1 MGNHAATG
9 HALNMCGCHDVVGFE
24 SSAKAVINWH
34 GIEPWDARG
43 LIKENLTKQGE
54 LARRSPLRK
63 VAVKEGIAYMKDK
76 TKGGGGFLTSSELS
90 REQFVETV
98 VMLLGHESV
107 PHTPQ
112 EREDLYAAFD
122 SMDFDK
128 NGKLCVSE
136 WAAGL
141 AVFFKGSTDDA
152 CRAVFSC
159 LDTNSNGSVSKKE
172 LQAYL
177 SPFVKAM
184 SPSSAAA
191 LRPLLEKKATDDIYW
206 DMDMD
211 HTQDISSDE
220 MLQWTKKG
228 NNIVDKLADIID
240 KEVYSIWLAENKKR
254 PQKTANGLNFQSGP
268 GNGANQY
275 GPPGMQYGPGPG
287 PNGQYGPPGMQYGS
301 GPGPNGQYGP
311 TLMQYGAG
319 NGKYGP
325 PGMQYGPGSNSQY
338 GPPGTQFGPGQMGPP
353 GSGYGPAPGQSQ
365 YGGDDSPY
373 GPPPGSTPTASLN
386 DSLGS
391 WLGSYF
397 GGTSGTS
404 GPDRP
409 VPAANPRAAPAP
421 PMQAPDPFG
430 DDAWS
435 SVPPPP
441 PAPGRGAAPPSGG
454 GYCAGGMPPPPA
466 YNQAPTVYESA
477 PTSYGSGSYGSPS
490 SSPCYQS
497 SAPYRS

>member
-9 HALNMCGCHDVVGFE
+9 HALNMCGCHDVIGFE
-24 SSAKAVINWH
+24 SSAKAVINLH

-43 LIKENLTKQGE
+43 LIKENLRRQGE

-63 VAVKEGIAYMKDK
+63 VSVKEGIAYMKDK
-76 TKGGGGFLTSSELS
+76 TKGGGGLLSSSEVS
-90 REQFVETV
+90 REQFVEAI

-112 EREDLYAAFD
+112 EREDLYAVFD

-141 AVFFKGSTDDA
+141 AVFFNGSTDDA

-184 SPSSAAA
+184 TPSSAAA

-211 HTQDISSDE
+211 HSQDISADE

-240 KEVYSIWLAENKKR
+240 KEVYQIWLAENKKR
-254 PQKTANGLNFQSGP
+254 PQKQPTGQNFQNGP
-268 GNGANQY
+268 GTGPNQY
-275 GPPGMQYGPGPG
+275 GPPGMQNGSEPGS
-287 PNGQYGPPGMQYGS
+287 NGQYGPPGIQYGT
-301 GPGPNGQYGP
+301 GPGPNDQ
-311 TLMQYGAG
+311 
-319 NGKYGP
+319 YGP
-325 PGMQYGPGSNSQY
+325 PGTQYGPGPNSQY
-338 GPPGTQFGPGQMGPP
+338 GPPGTQYGPGQNSQFGPP
-353 GSGYGPAPGQSQ
+353 GSGYGPGPGQDQ
-365 YGGDDSPY
+365 FGGDDSPY
-373 GPPPGSTPTASLN
+373 GPAPGSGPPANLN
-386 DSLGS
+386 DTMGS
-391 WLGSYF
+391 WLEGFF
-397 GGTSGTS
+397 GGAASTS

-409 VPAANPRAAPAP
+409 PAAAAAANPRAAPAP
-421 PMQAPDPFG
+421 PMQASDPFA
-430 DDAWS
+430 DDSWS

-466 YNQAPTVYESA
+466 YNQVPTVYGSA

-497 SAPYRS
+497 SAPYRGSGY